1 MASGPPASQ
10 SLEELLGNT
19 DSQVTLAEILTSW
32 VKSGQRESE
41 NHVSQGETGSEPEP
55 VAVVMQ
61 RLAPMKPGCR
71 CAQERGWVYLSPVA
85 ADSQSTGPARSP
97 FLIFS
102 SSVLYL
108 NSRAGGR
115 GVSEI
120 KGKPHS

>member
-41 NHVSQGETGSEPEP
+41 NHVSQGESGSEPEP

-61 RLAPMKPGCR
+61 RLVPMKQGCG
-71 CAQERGWVYLSPVA
+71 CAQEQGRVYLSPVA

-97 FLIFS
+97 SLVV

-120 KGKPHS
+120 KGKPHA